1 MAHLP
6 TLATQIMHDMDVES
20 LTSRLQQARAPR
32 QPLAQ
37 PLAPPQLSEPPP
49 SNVSTSARESTPSG
63 SAVAKSWVEQF
74 SGSSENSLSL
84 SAGDIATTSAE
95 QTLSLPTHSVPPT
108 TDTDV
113 DTRSE
118 TGAGA
123 TTEFHSLPTDNG
135 DADADRSE
143 GTGPGRDELESLVE
157 AEVNVDPNGV
167 QEQGSVSEKMD
178 AKSDSLMSVPETSSQ
193 ASGSSASKES
203 AVVRQFGV
211 ICVIY
216 SLCFV
221 LQMVNLDYANHTP
234 FAETFPPPPPLS
246 NKEKLALWKEL
257 TTLSRRL
264 GLDS

>member
-20 LTSRLQQARAPR
+20 LISRLQQARAPR

-49 SNVSTSARESTPSG
+49 SNVSTSAPESVPS
-63 SAVAKSWVEQF
+63 SSNIAKSWVERF

-95 QTLSLPTHSVPPT
+95 QTLSLPTHSLPPT

-113 DTRSE
+113 DARSE
-118 TGAGA
+118 VGAGA

-135 DADADRSE
+135 DADAERSDA
-143 GTGPGRDELESLVE
+143 GGGRYELESLVE

-167 QEQGSVSEKMD
+167 QEHGSVSERMD
-178 AKSDSLMSVPETSSQ
+178 AKSDSLMSVPETGSQ
-193 ASGSSASKES
+193 ASGSSVSKES
-203 AVVRQFGV
+203 GVVCQFHSTV
-211 ICVIY
+211 VL
-216 SLCFV
+216 SLSFGF
-221 LQMVNLDYANHTP
+221 QMINLNYTLHTP
-234 FAETFPPPPPLS
+234 SAETFPPPPPLS

-257 TTLSRRL
+257 TILSM
-264 GLDS
+264 